1 MIACQK
7 ANCKN
12 DFQIEFLYK
21 IYDAAE
27 ILSWRN
33 SKGYV
38 IQIEIWQER
47 KGLWHTVNSSREKAM
62 SKVHMQYVTPIVYK
76 ALPFLFSI
84 NKTVWNV
91 CLVHYSYCTK
101 SWLNILTYKMMLYH
115 ARVSLLLPPVQC
127 SRIHW
132 LYSAV
137 PGNIPWHHH
146 IYGSVTATEISEYFA
161 FFFISP
167 PLSIKWQE
175 SKPLGI
181 CVFVCLKLLGGS
193 LQNIK
198 KFC

>member
-33 SKGYV
+33 GKGYV
-38 IQIEIWQER
+38 IQIEIWHER

-62 SKVHMQYVTPIVYK
+62 SKVHMQYVIPIVYM
-76 ALPFLFSI
+76 AFPFLFSV

-91 CLVHYSYCTK
+91 CLVHYFCYTK
-101 SWLNILTYKMMLYH
+101 SWLNILTYKMTLCH
-115 ARVSLLLPPVQC
+115 ARVSLLCLQCNAAGYIGYIQQCQGASLDIIISMALLLPLR
-127 SRIHW
+127 S
-132 LYSAV
+132 L
-137 PGNIPWHHH
+137 NILP
-146 IYGSVTATEISEYFA
+146 
-161 FFFISP
+161 FFISP
-167 PLSIKWQE
+167 SLWINWRE